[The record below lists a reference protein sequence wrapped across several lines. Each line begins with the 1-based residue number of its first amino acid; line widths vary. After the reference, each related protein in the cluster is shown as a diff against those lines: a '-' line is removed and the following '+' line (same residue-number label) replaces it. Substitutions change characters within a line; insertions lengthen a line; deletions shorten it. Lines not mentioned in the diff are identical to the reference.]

1 MIRWI
6 LVVMAMVAVT
16 ACSGVRTTDRTYSAH
31 AENFNILFVQIP
43 GGDTQQRAMAL
54 VPDGGDIKTINSSP
68 KDTSSLIG
76 VINRLIGIDIT
87 FINGSTNKE
96 EPAK

>member
-1 MIRWI
+1 MIRWA
-6 LVVMAMVAVT
+6 LVGMALTAAA
-16 ACSGVRTTDRTYSAH
+16 ACSGIRTTEYSYSAH
-31 AENFNILFVQIP
+31 AENLNILFLQIP

-54 VPDGGDIKTINSSP
+54 VPAGGEIQTITSSP

-87 FINGSTNKE
+87 FINGTMQKE
-96 EPAK
+96 APVE